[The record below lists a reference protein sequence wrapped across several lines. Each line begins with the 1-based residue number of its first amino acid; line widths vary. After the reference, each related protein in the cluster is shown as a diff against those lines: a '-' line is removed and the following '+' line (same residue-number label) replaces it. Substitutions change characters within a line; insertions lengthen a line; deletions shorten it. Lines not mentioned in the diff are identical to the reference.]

1 MSSTASFVPPKAVLP
16 QIRCRQARIY
26 TQFIAAVVGEN
37 KLYEYADPLSS
48 INVHFA
54 SEGQELNWHF
64 DNSEFA
70 ITLLLQSPKAGGRF
84 EYVKDLRRAEQDDMN
99 YAGVEAVLD
108 EKAMPSYLKVEPGT
122 LVLFRGRNSMH
133 RVTPTKGDQTRILVV
148 FAYNSEP
155 GIALSESARMTFF
168 GRLG

>member
-1 MSSTASFVPPKAVLP
+1 
-16 QIRCRQARIY
+16 
-26 TQFIAAVVGEN
+26 
-37 KLYEYADPLSS
+37 
-48 INVHFA
+48 
-54 SEGQELNWHF
+54 
-64 DNSEFA
+64 
-70 ITLLLQSPKAGGRF
+70 QSPKAGGRF

-108 EKAMPSYLKVEPGT
+108 EKAMPSYLKVEPGN

-133 RVTPTKGDQTRILVV
+133 RVTPTKGDRTRILVV